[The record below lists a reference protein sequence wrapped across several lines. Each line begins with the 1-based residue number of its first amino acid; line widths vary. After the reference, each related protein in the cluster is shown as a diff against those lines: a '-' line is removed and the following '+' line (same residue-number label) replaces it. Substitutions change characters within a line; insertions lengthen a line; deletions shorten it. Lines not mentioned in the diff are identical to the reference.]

1 MAHQNRTSQFLSIRL
16 KPHLGDLYVACMVKE
31 TFIPQGFV
39 TTSKQ
44 VMNFEFFT
52 RVATSTSAS
61 SQPF

>member
-16 KPHLGDLYVACMVKE
+16 KPHLGDLDVACVVKE

-44 VMNFEFFT
+44 EMNFEFFT
-52 RVATSTSAS
+52 CV
-61 SQPF
+61 